1 MIRPEL
7 RHAFV
12 RYAEVIAALCAV
24 GFGLWLITRPSPILG
39 MGGWM
44 VVAVA
49 ATTGF
54 VAWRRARFASSGQ
67 GVGVVSL
74 VEGRIAYMGPI
85 WGGAVDLDDLE
96 SLGLR
101 VDKDNDPAWVLRTR
115 DSVLTIPLEASG
127 AEVLF
132 DGFSALPKISMA
144 ALIAARDRKRLGTQI
159 LWTRGL
165 DTDGQ
170 AGQFRIGVQS

>member
-1 MIRPEL
+1 
-7 RHAFV
+7 
-12 RYAEVIAALCAV
+12 
-24 GFGLWLITRPSPILG
+24 
-39 MGGWM
+39 
-44 VVAVA
+44 
-49 ATTGF
+49 
-54 VAWRRARFASSGQ
+54 
-67 GVGVVSL
+67 
-74 VEGRIAYMGPI
+74 
-85 WGGAVDLDDLE
+85 LDDLE

-101 VDKDNDPAWVLRTR
+101 VEKDNDPAWVLKTR